1 MDMLAVAVLALE
13 LVDITE
19 VERSLRAVSHTDG
32 LSPLWETYQTYQTPE
47 VPFFLG
53 TTIDTASCGAM
64 LSPHLGNTSI
74 LESILVITRIESGR
88 PMFESHTMDWKSEFI
103 RELRKTFV
111 AFANSDGG
119 TVLIR

>member
-32 LSPLWETYQTYQTPE
+32 LSPLWETYQTYQSPE

-53 TTIDTASCGAM
+53 TTIDTASDIFWQ
-64 LSPHLGNTSI
+64 P
-74 LESILVITRIESGR
+74 
-88 PMFESHTMDWKSEFI
+88 
-103 RELRKTFV
+103 
-111 AFANSDGG
+111 DG
-119 TVLIR
+119 